1 MQIHAAALCKE
12 DSQET
17 VDYFKTNKQKETV
30 QCYSKTYDER
40 QGPTDERSALLLTGP
55 FRSPPGHFLFNRLNM
70 FCIWIQERRH
80 KRGKK
85 MRVNVNAEGK
95 IINSYIFVHTF
106 DIEFKEE
113 GVTAEDWTE
122 WI

>member
-1 MQIHAAALCKE
+1 MRA
-12 DSQET
+12 
-17 VDYFKTNKQKETV
+17 
-30 QCYSKTYDER
+30 
-40 QGPTDERSALLLTGP
+40 
-55 FRSPPGHFLFNRLNM
+55 NM
-70 FCIWIQERRH
+70 
-80 KRGKK
+80 
-85 MRVNVNAEGK
+85 NAEGK

>member
-1 MQIHAAALCKE
+1 MQIHAAPLCKA

-17 VDYFKTNKQKETV
+17 GDYFKTNKQKETV

-55 FRSPPGHFLFNRLNM
+55 LRSPPGRLNM

-113 GVTAEDWTE
+113 GVTSEDWTE
-122 WI
+122 WT